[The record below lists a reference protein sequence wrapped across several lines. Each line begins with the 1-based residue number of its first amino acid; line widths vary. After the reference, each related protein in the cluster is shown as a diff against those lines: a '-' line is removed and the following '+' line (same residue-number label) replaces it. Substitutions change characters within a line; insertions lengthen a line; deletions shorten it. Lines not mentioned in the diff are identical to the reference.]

1 MIHNEQILQLIWIC
15 IFSAIFL
22 VFLAVI
28 LRIVL
33 QYLLEKNF
41 CNLQNIFSNT
51 RILQTSKEKKI
62 CNALDVSLQKTF
74 KESNIH
80 RMLPVLPQFMASA
93 SGDGAAGAENHW
105 PLFQVAVNGKIL
117 NPELL
122 IATRAPDYASV
133 TGGNQNTA
141 SAANTTDNN
150 MLTDYYRNNMQQMDQ
165 NSSLNRHTDN
175 SYGHG
180 SYGSFSSDSR
190 VPVDRP
196 LFINTS
202 MSAQQ
207 RVDIYRQLSDPPK
220 DSEPALAFNYRHY

>member
-1 MIHNEQILQLIWIC
+1 MIWSC
-15 IFSAIFL
+15 IFLAIFL
-22 VFLAVI
+22 VFI
-28 LRIVL
+28 GIISKWFI
-33 QYLLEKNF
+33 QFLLDRNF
-41 CNLQNIFSNT
+41 CNMQTIFSNT

-62 CNALDVSLQKTF
+62 CHALDISLQKAF
-74 KESNIH
+74 KESNIQ
-80 RMLPVLPQFMASA
+80 RMLPVQPQFMSSRAAST
-93 SGDGAAGAENHW
+93 SNGATEAENHL

-122 IATRAPDYASV
+122 IAHRAPDYNSIV
-133 TGGNQNTA
+133 GNQNTA
-141 SAANTTDNN
+141 QAPTDNN
-150 MLTDYYRNNMQQMDQ
+150 TMLTDYYRNNMQQMDQ
-165 NSSLNRHTDN
+165 NTSLNRHSN
-175 SYGHG
+175 NGYGHN

-220 DSEPALAFNYRHY
+220 DSEPALAFNYRPY